1 MRKSK
6 RKGEKLWR
14 ITETVYSKFHEWVQV
29 GVLTLY
35 TMSVENVSKFEERYV
50 SILLTIPDV
59 IL

>member
-1 MRKSK
+1 M
-6 RKGEKLWR
+6 
-14 ITETVYSKFHEWVQV
+14 YSKFDEWVQV